1 MSENECGGLINYP
14 YRGSNRE
21 NRMSRM
27 ARAAQFSPFAALTGY
42 DDILAEASR
51 ITDERRD
58 VSEDKAAYINECLR
72 MIPENYP
79 RKLNA
84 RITYFVP
91 DKLKSGGSYEVA
103 QGLVRLIDEGSR
115 TVVFDD
121 NRIVPIEDIF
131 DIMYN

>member
-1 MSENECGGLINYP
+1 MLKNEFDRLIKYP
-14 YRGSNRE
+14 YCGSHRE
-21 NRMSRM
+21 NKMSCA

-51 ITDERRD
+51 ITDERQD

-84 RITYFVP
+84 KITYFVP
-91 DKLKSGGSYEVA
+91 DKRKGGGSYEIA
-103 QGLVRLIDEGSR
+103 QGLVRLIDEGNR

-121 NRIVPIEDIF
+121 NRIVPIDDIF
-131 DIMYN
+131 AIVI

>member
-1 MSENECGGLINYP
+1 MLNGECDRLIKYP
-14 YRGSNRE
+14 YCGSHRE
-21 NRMSRM
+21 NKMSSA

-42 DDILAEASR
+42 EDLLAEASR
-51 ITDERRD
+51 TTDERRG

-79 RKLNA
+79 QKLNV

-91 DKLKSGGSYEVA
+91 DKHKNGGSYEIA
-103 QGLVRLIDEGSR
+103 EGLVRLIDEGSR

-121 NRIVPIEDIF
+121 NRVVPIADIF
-131 DIMYN
+131 DIVI

>member
-1 MSENECGGLINYP
+1 MSKNEHKGLINYP
-14 YRGSNRE
+14 YCGSRRE
-21 NRMSRM
+21 NKMSGM

-51 ITDERRD
+51 ITDERRG

-79 RKLNA
+79 RKLNVK
-84 RITYFVP
+84 ITYFVP
-91 DKLKSGGSYEVA
+91 DKRKGGGSYETA
-103 QGLVRLIDEGSR
+103 EGLVRLIDEGAG

-121 NRIVPIEDIF
+121 NRIVPIDDIF
-131 DIMYN
+131 DIVI